1 MIVVLLNAIQFELLT
16 GWLNKHRR
24 FRRKVGSTS
33 KRTTLYLLTSL
44 VERVDI
50 RAVESTVWHP
60 VVVVRTLFVS
70 WPASV
75 YVMLSF
81 RLRTIM
87 TARWEICCC
96 SCWNYKLSKS
106 ISSSE

>member
-50 RAVESTVWHP
+50 RAVESTV
-60 VVVVRTLFVS
+60 
-70 WPASV
+70 
-75 YVMLSF
+75 
-81 RLRTIM
+81 
-87 TARWEICCC
+87 
-96 SCWNYKLSKS
+96 
-106 ISSSE
+106 